1 MLIHFQAPFFLYRR
15 HSSPSMENVEQSMAQ
30 PHFYVKR
37 IYLCKYLSN
46 YDKIFNMERITGSS
60 REVVNLPW
68 WKGKGIS
75 FFHLVD
81 RVRFAW
87 DFVRHANP
95 RVFSH
100 LGSPDYL
107 FGQGF
112 NDVTQAFRPITTYP
126 TDFVARFCIKTI
138 QFYSFV
144 FAIACIVGLIFG
156 GFSLVL
162 AFDLILFL
170 CCWLI
175 PWKLG
180 VFLIEWILTG
190 LRVLI
195 IQLGMKVWPAH
206 FFVLSREG
214 WRMSR
219 ILSGVREIPLLRP
232 GDFAIS
238 NDTRNPFNLLPD
250 EIVTEISRHLPFADA
265 LCFANVSKRMRVLT
279 HPFFAYSSMKKRD
292 ISQGNF
298 QAKLLYFKACRGSN
312 VVPKPMTFAIPLDIN
327 LSIAKRNE
335 VRVLIFLISRICKKI
350 LFDVQNTAPL
360 LEQEK
365 LKLFYFSLACIARGT
380 RVEFRTGASEM
391 SDWFRYCKRALP
403 ESCSITLRVNR
414 SFFRTLADGYT
425 IPRPFRLKV
434 EGPLTDEEK
443 TQCMQELQKHS
454 KQMPFLQGKPKF
466 LRGSWKG

>member
-1 MLIHFQAPFFLYRR
+1 M
-15 HSSPSMENVEQSMAQ
+15 
-30 PHFYVKR
+30 
-37 IYLCKYLSN
+37 
-46 YDKIFNMERITGSS
+46 
-60 REVVNLPW
+60 
-68 WKGKGIS
+68 
-75 FFHLVD
+75 
-81 RVRFAW
+81 
-87 DFVRHANP
+87 
-95 RVFSH
+95 
-100 LGSPDYL
+100 
-107 FGQGF
+107 
-112 NDVTQAFRPITTYP
+112 
-126 TDFVARFCIKTI
+126 
-138 QFYSFV
+138 
-144 FAIACIVGLIFG
+144 
-156 GFSLVL
+156 
-162 AFDLILFL
+162 
-170 CCWLI
+170 
-175 PWKLG
+175 
-180 VFLIEWILTG
+180 
-190 LRVLI
+190 
-195 IQLGMKVWPAH
+195 
-206 FFVLSREG
+206 
-214 WRMSR
+214 
-219 ILSGVREIPLLRP
+219 
-232 GDFAIS
+232 
-238 NDTRNPFNLLPD
+238 PD